1 MKAKLRSLT
10 TAVVFGLLFSLP
22 NLTFA
27 QETYQQPTALAMTGD
42 LVLAR
47 PALLVMTVVGAAAF
61 VVSLPFSALGGN
73 VGSAADTLVVGP
85 GKATFVRCL
94 GCTNGRK
101 SRGSTCQCDKTPP
114 RQAATLFRLCHVF
127 TSLPLNGLNNSTLC
141 IWPAVK
147 RLLLKF
153 H

>member
-47 PALLVMTVVGAAAF
+47 PALLVMTVLGTAAF

-101 SRGSTCQCDKTPP
+101 PKVDNV
-114 RQAATLFRLCHVF
+114 AA
-127 TSLPLNGLNNSTLC
+127 N
-141 IWPAVK
+141 
-147 RLLLKF
+147 
-153 H
+153 

>member
-27 QETYQQPTALAMTGD
+27 QETYEEPTALAMTGD
-42 LVLAR
+42 LLLAR
-47 PALLVMTVVGAAAF
+47 PALLVMTVLGTAAF

-73 VGSAADTLVVGP
+73 VGSAADTLVAGP

-94 GCTNGRK
+94 GCKNGRK
-101 SRGSTCQCDKTPP
+101 PKVENIDNV
-114 RQAATLFRLCHVF
+114 AA
-127 TSLPLNGLNNSTLC
+127 N
-141 IWPAVK
+141 
-147 RLLLKF
+147 
-153 H
+153 